1 MVGVAGGGSS
11 GGNWVD
17 GGVAAIVLVPVVARA
32 FSSASPFCIA
42 ANNAVFMGIQVGVGV
57 VLLGVVVG
65 VAGVFVGGVV
75 AMGVVIVV
83 VVLPDAGVFI
93 VGVDAGAAIF
103 GVTHT
108 LVGGAF
114 GLLRRLNRFLRWT
127 LSCARSS
134 LRICCASAV

>member
-1 MVGVAGGGSS
+1 M
-11 GGNWVD
+11 D
-17 GGVAAIVLVPVVARA
+17 GGAAAIVLVPVVARA
-32 FSSASPFCIA
+32 FSSASPFCIVV
-42 ANNAVFMGIQVGVGV
+42 NNAVFMGIQVGVGV
-57 VLLGVVVG
+57 VLLGVIVG

-108 LVGGAF
+108 LVA
-114 GLLRRLNRFLRWT
+114 LYY
-127 LSCARSS
+127 S
-134 LRICCASAV
+134 IP